1 MAQEHSDTLEVC
13 RSSSPNGT
21 LYSLKSQERLKSHA
35 ESFNGLL
42 SLIPAKYYY
51 GEDTSVCH
59 VLVLL
64 ALSHSAANPMSYF
77 QDQWQRKKQTK
88 DQARAAKLAKLDP
101 DNAKSA
107 KDVLDE
113 QAASDRKRKREEDE
127 DGLEVEGIEPETPIM
142 ASTKKGKQSKKQKR
156 EENGASISPSQSKSK
171 ASGVNS
177 NSQFDPETEKKAKAE
192 KRREKKERKK
202 AKDEAKAAKIRAKKE
217 RKAQEAALV
226 EDSKDAAGVRDAS
239 GEEEEA
245 EEHEGHVADI
255 EMEDL
260 VDDSKNDASSTATPS
275 TARSPAFDTSATHS
289 GSSSIS
295 SITAPTADDL
305 RPQKLN
311 VSNAPKETSQ
321 IPKPNPEELKARLT
335 QRIEALRR
343 SRHADGLNGAPART
357 RQELI
362 ESRRQKEEARRAHK
376 KALRLKAKEA
386 ERLAQAETI
395 ARGSP
400 LLSNSPLLSPGSPL
414 TPSSSDLTTS
424 FSFNRIAFPSSTANT
439 NAHATPTL
447 TTILTPK
454 TKPKG
459 PSDPHT
465 ALLSAQKRESHLSS
479 LSESQRADI
488 SEKETWLNARKRAH
502 GERIRDDTSLLKK
515 TLKRK
520 EKAKKKSEKEWG
532 ERIEGVKKGQEIRQK
547 KREGNL
553 KKRREEKGKGG
564 GGKGKGKK
572 AGGKKRPGF
581 EGSFRAKA
589 PAAAA
594 AAAGAKRK

>member
-1 MAQEHSDTLEVC
+1 MCYH
-13 RSSSPNGT
+13 
-21 LYSLKSQERLKSHA
+21 
-35 ESFNGLL
+35 
-42 SLIPAKYYY
+42 
-51 GEDTSVCH
+51 
-59 VLVLL
+59 
-64 ALSHSAANPMSYF
+64 

-113 QAASDRKRKREEDE
+113 QAASARKRKREDEEDV
-127 DGLEVEGIEPETPIM
+127 LEVEGIEPEAPIA

-156 EENGASISPSQSKSK
+156 EEKGTATNPSQSKSK
-171 ASGVNS
+171 ASGGIS
-177 NSQFDPETEKKAKAE
+177 DSQLDPEAERRGKAE
-192 KRREKKERKK
+192 KKRQKKERKK
-202 AKDEAKAAKIRAKKE
+202 SKDEAKAAKIKAKKE

-226 EDSKDAAGVRDAS
+226 DDSKDAAGVRDAS

-245 EEHEGHVADI
+245 DEQEGHVDNI

-260 VDDSKNDASSTATPS
+260 VEDSREHASSTATPS
-275 TARSPAFDTSATHS
+275 TARSPAFDASTNHS

-295 SITAPTADDL
+295 SIAAPTTDDL
-305 RPQKLN
+305 QSQNLN
-311 VSNAPKETSQ
+311 VSNAPKETPQ
-321 IPKPNPEELKARLT
+321 LPKPNPEELKARLT

-343 SRHADGLNGAPART
+343 SRHADGLDGAPART

-376 KALRLKAKEA
+376 KALRQKAKEA
-386 ERLAQAETI
+386 ERLAQAETV

-400 LLSNSPLLSPGSPL
+400 LLSNSPLFSPGSPL
-414 TPSSSDLTTS
+414 TPSSSDPTTS
-424 FSFNRIAFPSSTANT
+424 FSFNRIAFPSS
-439 NAHATPTL
+439 NAHATPSL
-447 TTILTPK
+447 STILSPK

-465 ALLSAQKRESHLSS
+465 ALLAAQKKESRLSS
-479 LSESQRADI
+479 LDATKRADI
-488 SEKETWLNARKRAH
+488 DEKDAWLNARKRAH

-547 KREGNL
+547 KRETNL
-553 KKRREEKGKGG
+553 AKRREEKGGKKG
-564 GGKGKGKK
+564 GGKGKKGGKK
-572 AGGKKRPGF
+572 ARPGF

-589 PAAAA
+589 PAAAVA
-594 AAAGAKRK
+594 RKK

>member
-1 MAQEHSDTLEVC
+1 M
-13 RSSSPNGT
+13 
-21 LYSLKSQERLKSHA
+21 
-35 ESFNGLL
+35 
-42 SLIPAKYYY
+42 
-51 GEDTSVCH
+51 
-59 VLVLL
+59 
-64 ALSHSAANPMSYF
+64 
-77 QDQWQRKKQTK
+77 
-88 DQARAAKLAKLDP
+88 
-101 DNAKSA
+101 
-107 KDVLDE
+107 LDE
-113 QAASDRKRKREEDE
+113 QAASARKRKREEEE
-127 DGLEVEGIEPETPIM
+127 DGLEVEGIEPEMPII

-156 EENGASISPSQSKSK
+156 EEKGTSINPSQSKSK
-171 ASGVNS
+171 ASGATS
-177 NSQFDPETEKKAKAE
+177 KSELDPVAEKQAKAE

-202 AKDEAKAAKIRAKKE
+202 AKDEAKAAKIKAKKE

-245 EEHEGHVADI
+245 EELEGHVANI

-260 VDDSKNDASSTATPS
+260 VDDSRKDASSTATPS
-275 TARSPAFDTSATHS
+275 TARSPAFDASTNHS

-311 VSNAPKETSQ
+311 VSDAPKETPQ
-321 IPKPNPEELKARLT
+321 KPKPNPEELKARLT

-343 SRHADGLNGAPART
+343 SRHADGLDGAPART

-376 KALRLKAKEA
+376 KTLRQKAKEA

-424 FSFNRIAFPSSTANT
+424 FSFNRIAFPTSTAHAH
-439 NAHATPTL
+439 AHATPSL
-447 TTILTPK
+447 STILTPK

-488 SEKETWLNARKRAH
+488 SDKDTWLNARKRAH

-532 ERIEGVKKGQEIRQK
+532 ERIEGVKKGQEMRQK
-547 KREGNL
+547 RREGNL
-553 KKRREEKGKGG
+553 KKRREEKGKKGG
-564 GGKGKGKK
+564 GGSGKGGK
-572 AGGKKRPGF
+572 GGKKKRPGF

-589 PAAAA
+589 PV
-594 AAAGAKRK
+594 AAGAGARKK